1 MRYNRGMS
9 CARRCA
15 RLALIASALA
25 ALGGGAGSAAAAAP
39 AATTS
44 AVTPAATTPAPA
56 SPNAISTGHIAFV
69 RLVAGGSDIW
79 RIDPDRSHL
88 QRLTTSHHASAP
100 AWSADGS
107 RIAYVDSGGIWLMRS
122 DGSRKELAY
131 KLDDALASSRPAWSP
146 YGTQLAFA
154 GHGKLFLAST
164 LGSHKAKHIADGTNP
179 AFSPDGKRIA
189 YIDTQ
194 RGADARI
201 WIAKADGHDPVALT
215 AIGTLPRHLSWKAG
229 SLIAFTFAEDRGAHL
244 GIITDDGNTSDS
256 IAEGAVNVALAP
268 DATRF
273 VMAASTR
280 DGQGILSVVVRGRV
294 TLLGPGREPDWG
306 G

>member
-1 MRYNRGMS
+1 MRYNHAMT

-15 RLALIASALA
+15 CLTLIASALA
-25 ALGGGAGSAAAAAP
+25 ALCGGAAVSAAVAAP
-39 AATTS
+39 AAT
-44 AVTPAATTPAPA
+44 TPAATTPAPA
-56 SPNAISTGHIAFV
+56 PPSAVSTGHIAFV

-88 QRLTTSHHASAP
+88 QRLTTSHQASAP

-107 RIAYVDSGGIWLMRS
+107 RIAYVDSGGIWLMHS
-122 DGSRKELAY
+122 DGSGKELAY
-131 KLDDALASSRPAWSP
+131 KLDDALATSRPAWSP
-146 YGTQLAFA
+146 DGRQLAFA
-154 GHGKLFLAST
+154 GHGKLYLAST
-164 LGSHKAKHIADGTNP
+164 TGSRKAKHIADGTNP

-194 RGADARI
+194 HGADARI
-201 WIAKADGHDPVALT
+201 WVAKADGHDPVALT

-229 SLIAFTFAEDRGAHL
+229 SVIAFTFTEDEGAHL
-244 GIITDDGNTSDS
+244 GIITDDGKASDS

-294 TLLGPGREPDWG
+294 TPLGPGRQPDWG
-306 G
+306 R